1 MFYDLSKVYDA
12 KRAMR
17 RLEALT
23 NSNKVIELK
32 EKVKK
37 RTISQNSYMHVL
49 FKIYGMETGYTESEA
64 KTVLKRECS
73 SLMVYETNGEK
84 FLKGT
89 SELSK
94 EECQRFI
101 DWVVNF
107 AAMQGIHLP
116 SPDEYIEHQHEIQIE
131 LDRNCGYI

>member
-1 MFYDLSKVYDA
+1 MFYDLSKIYDMNRA
-12 KRAMR
+12 KKK
-17 RLEALT
+17 LDALIA
-23 NSNKVIELK
+23 SNKVVELT
-32 EKVKK
+32 EKKKK

-49 FKIYGMETGYTESEA
+49 FSIYGMETGYTAAEA

-73 SLMVYETNGEK
+73 NLMVYETNGEK

-94 EECQRFI
+94 DECQRFI
-101 DWVVNF
+101 DWVINF
-107 AAMQGIHLP
+107 AAMQGVHLP
-116 SPDEYIEHQHEIQIE
+116 SPDEYIENQHEIQIE